1 MFKFIKNYFKYKHL
15 NILRKRLIEATKEK
29 TDAYVMGEQAIKNL
43 KDHKKE
49 HVKYIAKYEEQSVFF
64 ASEYKTWYEIE
75 KMLKSIIKEIE
86 DK

>member
-29 TDAYVMGEQAIKNL
+29 ANAFNKGEQAIVNL
-43 KDHKKE
+43 KDHSKE
-49 HVKYIAKYEEQSVFF
+49 HVKCIAKYEEQAKFF
-64 ASEYKTWYEIE
+64 ASEYKTWNEVE

-86 DK
+86 D